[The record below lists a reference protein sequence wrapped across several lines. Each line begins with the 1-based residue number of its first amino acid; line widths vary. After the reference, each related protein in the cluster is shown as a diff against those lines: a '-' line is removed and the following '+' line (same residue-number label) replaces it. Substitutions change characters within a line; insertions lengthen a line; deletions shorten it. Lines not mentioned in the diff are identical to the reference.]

1 MTVFDVS
8 QAGRPVCLGSTLRF
22 TNSSSMIGNL
32 AEVVA
37 VKGTLSDAQITQL
50 DGYFK
55 AKHGL

>member
-1 MTVFDVS
+1 
-8 QAGRPVCLGSTLRF
+8 
-22 TNSSSMIGNL
+22 MIGNL

-55 AKHGL
+55 AKHGLREKRLALAPPTGPR